1 MAATQDTEVTQRPF
15 FVYLLECTDQKGTYI
30 GATVDLDHRLRQH
43 NAEITG
49 GAKATSRKIQKG
61 QKWTRVAYVTG
72 FMDWTSA
79 LQFEWRWKQLTR
91 RQGKKGKAQE
101 SPPKKKPSIQERRL
115 GALHALLQL
124 ERPTTKARK
133 YCEWP
138 APPTVVFEDETYK
151 KLYDSSYA
159 AIPAKHSVLFKKSEE
174 EQEKVTLF

>member
-1 MAATQDTEVTQRPF
+1 
-15 FVYLLECTDQKGTYI
+15 
-30 GATVDLDHRLRQH
+30 
-43 NAEITG
+43 
-49 GAKATSRKIQKG
+49 
-61 QKWTRVAYVTG
+61 
-72 FMDWTSA
+72 MDWTSA

-174 EQEKVTLF
+174 EQEKVT